1 MIIGT
6 RGSKLAILQT
16 EKVCERLKELEYEF
30 TIRTVRSLGDAM
42 TDRGLYEM
50 PEKGVF
56 VKKLDMMLL
65 EGKIDLAVHS
75 MKDIPLERDERL
87 ETSAVLPRDSPYDAL
102 VSKYR
107 LDDMPEGAVIGT
119 SSVRRKFQF
128 LNYTAEKG
136 VKARIKDIRGN
147 VDTRIKKFGRGEYDG
162 IILAEAGLERLH
174 NDIKYERLD
183 CDPFVPSP
191 NQGIIAVVTR
201 KGSKESEILKAINDA
216 DTGIEAEVENEV
228 LKVIGGGCSLPVGVH
243 AHVCGK
249 SKRGQEEGI
258 ELAVYVSVSREKYVL
273 EKGVLGKDKS
283 KSKSLKE
290 ARKFAFALNL
300 QMHDYSIPEK

>member
-16 EKVCERLKELEYEF
+16 EKVCERLKELGYEP
-30 TIRTVRSLGDAM
+30 TIKTVRSLGDVR

-56 VKKLDMMLL
+56 VKKLDMLLL

-102 VSKYR
+102 VSQYR
-107 LDDMPEGAVIGT
+107 LDDMPDGAIIGT
-119 SSVRRKFQF
+119 SSVRRKFQI

-136 VKARIKDIRGN
+136 VKVRIKDIRGN
-147 VDTRIKKFGRGEYDG
+147 VDTRIKKFRRGEYDG
-162 IILAEAGLERLH
+162 IILAEAGLERLGL
-174 NDIKYERLD
+174 DIEYERLD

-201 KGSKESEILKAINDA
+201 KGSDESEILNAIDDP
-216 DTGIEAEVENEV
+216 DTRIEAEVENEV
-228 LKVIGGGCSLPVGVH
+228 LEVIGGGCALPVGVH
-243 AHVCGK
+243 AKVSEDK
-249 SKRGQEEGI
+249 I
-258 ELAVYVSVSREKYVL
+258 VLAVYVGISREKHVL
-273 EKGVLGKDKS
+273 ENALLSKDKR
-283 KSKSLKE
+283 LEE
-290 ARKFAFALNL
+290 AREFASAL
-300 QMHDYSIPEK
+300 SIEKTLG